1 MDRFAGMGR
10 SIAARVSF
18 VAGTGVAA
26 VAVWA
31 AIMFF
36 FI

>member
-1 MDRFAGMGR
+1 MDRFVGTGR

-18 VAGTGVAA
+18 VAGAGVAA

-36 FI
+36 VI